1 MQTLLLQR
9 IGDIMLEDLLELR
22 RILDRF
28 IAKYQEQ
35 DRYRFEHDPRIVEDI
50 RDRDTYTIHGDDR
63 LTDIGKELLK
73 LKEKE
78 SNDGSGEQGSPT
90 EWRGNDIY

>member
-1 MQTLLLQR
+1 
-9 IGDIMLEDLLELR
+9 MLEDLLEIR

-35 DRYRFEHDPRIVEDI
+35 DSYRFEHDPRLAEDLKK
-50 RDRDTYTIHGDDR
+50 RDTYEIEGDDR
-63 LTDIGKELLK
+63 LTDIGMELLK
-73 LKEKE
+73 LKQKEK
-78 SNDGSGEQGSPT
+78 NDRSGEQGSPS

>member
-9 IGDIMLEDLLELR
+9 IGDNMLEDLLELR

>member
-1 MQTLLLQR
+1 
-9 IGDIMLEDLLELR
+9 MLEDLLELR

-50 RDRDTYTIHGDDR
+50 RDRDFNIDGDDR
-63 LTDIGKELLK
+63 LTDLGKELLK

-78 SNDGSGEQGSPT
+78 SNDLSL
-90 EWRGNDIY
+90 IHI